1 MKKPLSQAIFDRSDK
16 AISAIRLG
24 VLGGTGVDI
33 EEAGQKPL
41 IAIANSHTEF
51 NPGHMHLQGLA
62 ARVKEGIL
70 AAGGLAFEF
79 NVPAPCDGLA
89 EGHEGMRYV
98 LPQRELIADAVE
110 TYIRS
115 MRFDGVVLV
124 ASCDKIIPGMLMAAA
139 RLDLPTVLL
148 PGGPSEKAIRQRRN
162 QVDSVKLADYEDP
175 QERIAC
181 VTSGSCGACEVMGTA
196 NTFQCVSEALG
207 LALPG
212 SATVP
217 GYAADKLRLARLCG
231 RRVVELVEQ
240 GLSARHYLTADSLE
254 NALMLCQALGGST
267 NAALH
272 LPALARELS
281 LELPLERF
289 NYFSRQVPTLC
300 AISPNGPYGVLDL
313 HRAGGVPAVMS
324 RIARDLH
331 QGASTVAG
339 LSWREVLAS
348 AKVRD
353 EAVIPPRER
362 PHFAQGGTV
371 ALFGNLAPEGAV
383 IKQSA
388 VSQEMHRFS
397 GPARVFE
404 SEEACLE
411 GLREGTILEGDVVV
425 IRNEGPKGGP
435 GMPETLAV
443 TVGLN
448 QSGLKRVALVTDGRF
463 SGASQGPCVG
473 HVSPEAA
480 VGGPIAAVRTGD
492 LIRIDIAQ
500 RSLEV
505 DLSPEE
511 MAKRLAAH
519 EPRRREIPPGYMRR
533 YVKLVSSAAHGAVL
547 D

>member
-1 MKKPLSQAIFDRSDK
+1 MKKPLSKAIFDRSDR

-24 VLGGTGVDI
+24 VLAGTGVDI

-98 LPQRELIADAVE
+98 LPQRELIADTVE

-115 MRFDGVVLV
+115 MRFDGVVMV

-196 NTFQCVSEALG
+196 NTFQCISEALG

-240 GLSARHYLTADSLE
+240 ELSARHYLTADSLE

-272 LPALARELS
+272 LPALARELG

-289 NYFSRQVPTLC
+289 NHFNRQVPTLC

-324 RIARDLH
+324 RIAQDLH
-331 QGASTVAG
+331 QEAPTVAG
-339 LSWREVLAS
+339 LSWGEVLAS
-348 AKVRD
+348 AQVRD

-388 VSQEMHRFS
+388 VSPQMHRFS

-411 GLREGTILEGDVVV
+411 GLRDGAILEGEVVV

-533 YVKLVSSAAHGAVL
+533 YVRLVSSAAHGAVL

>member
-1 MKKPLSQAIFDRSDK
+1 MKKPRSQVIFDRSDR

-24 VLGGTGVDI
+24 ILAGTGVEV
-33 EEAGQKPL
+33 EEAAQKPL

-51 NPGHMHLQGLA
+51 NPGHMHLRGLA
-62 ARVKEGIL
+62 QRVREGVL

-89 EGHEGMRYV
+89 EGHHGMRYV

-110 TYIRS
+110 TYVRS
-115 MRFDGVVLV
+115 MRFDGLVLV

-162 QVDSVKLADYEDP
+162 QVESVRLSDYQDPED
-175 QERIAC
+175 RLAC

-196 NTFQCVSEALG
+196 NTFQCLGEALG

-217 GYAADKLRLARLCG
+217 AYAADKLRLARACG
-231 RRVVELVEQ
+231 RRVVGLVEE
-240 GLSARHYLTADSLE
+240 GLGARRYLTAEALE
-254 NALMLCQALGGST
+254 NALLLCQALGGST

-272 LPALARELS
+272 LPALAHELG
-281 LELPLERF
+281 LEMPLERF
-289 NYFSRQVPTLC
+289 NQASLRVPTLC
-300 AISPNGPYGVLDL
+300 AISPNGPHGVLDL
-313 HRAGGVPAVMS
+313 HRAGGVPAVMR
-324 RIARDLH
+324 RIADQLNLE
-331 QGASTVAG
+331 ALTVAG
-339 LSWREVLAS
+339 PTWAEVTAE
-348 AKVRD
+348 AQVRD
-353 EAVIPPRER
+353 PAVIPPLER

-388 VSQEMHRFS
+388 ANPELHHFS

-404 SEEACLE
+404 SEEDCLA
-411 GLREGTILEGDVVV
+411 GLRQGVIVEGEVVV

-448 QSGLKRVALVTDGRF
+448 QSGLQRVALVTDGRF

-480 VGGPIAAVRTGD
+480 MGGPIAALRDGD
-492 LIRIDIAQ
+492 RITIDIAE
-500 RSLEV
+500 RRLEV
-505 DLSPEE
+505 QLSPEE
-511 MAKRLAAH
+511 MGRRLAAWK
-519 EPRRREIPPGYMRR
+519 PRSQEIPPGYMRR
-533 YVKLVSSAAHGAVL
+533 YVKLVSSAAQGAVL